1 MSSNYTKIAKRVAES
16 IKLCRERTG
25 LSQDQVGERLEIGAE
40 AVSRIERGISVP
52 TLVRLAELA
61 DIFKCPIEDLLGSSS
76 TRAVDQADYI
86 AKLITA
92 LPTNDRNMVVDVVER
107 ICERLKDRL

>member
-1 MSSNYTKIAKRVAES
+1 MSNNYHEIARKVAES
-16 IKLCRERTG
+16 IKHCREKTG

-76 TRAVDQADYI
+76 TRAVDQAEYI
-86 AKLITA
+86 TKLIAA
-92 LPTNDRNMVVDVVER
+92 LPTEDRMMVVEVVER
-107 ICERLKDRL
+107 ICDRLKDRL

>member
-1 MSSNYTKIAKRVAES
+1 LQNNYAKIAKNVAES

-25 LSQDQVGERLEIGAE
+25 LSQEEVGERLEIGAE
-40 AVSRIERGISVP
+40 AVSRIERGISIP
-52 TLVRLAELA
+52 TLIRLVELA
-61 DIFKCPIEDLLGSSS
+61 DIFKCPIEDLLNGGS
-76 TRAVDQADYI
+76 TLALDQAGYI

-92 LPTNDRNMVVDVVER
+92 LPTDDRAMVVDVVEK

>member
-1 MSSNYTKIAKRVAES
+1 VTNNYTEIAKRVAES

-76 TRAVDQADYI
+76 TRALDQADYI
-86 AKLITA
+86 AQLIST
-92 LPTNDRNMVVDVVER
+92 LPTDDRTMVVEVVQR